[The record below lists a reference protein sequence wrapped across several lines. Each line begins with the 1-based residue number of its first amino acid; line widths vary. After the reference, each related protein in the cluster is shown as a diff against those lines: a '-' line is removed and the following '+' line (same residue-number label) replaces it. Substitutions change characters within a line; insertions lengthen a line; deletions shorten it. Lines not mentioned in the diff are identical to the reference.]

1 MTELQQKEMKAISGL
16 FYFSSAYDFVLGAVF
31 LSVHQW
37 FFRVFAVDPP
47 NHWGYVHFPAL
58 LLILFGIMFFQIAEN
73 PKANRNLIPYGC
85 MLKASYCAVVGIH
98 TFLTGNLPDMWKP
111 FGVADFLML
120 IGFIWCYKK
129 LAPEKVAPVAGDSGN
144 IAPH

>member
-1 MTELQQKEMKAISGL
+1 MTEQQLKEMKVISAL

-31 LSVHQW
+31 LAFSPW

-58 LLILFGIMFFQIAEN
+58 LLILFGIMFYQIAEN
-73 PKANRNLIPYGC
+73 PKANRNLIPYGI
-85 MLKASYCAVVGIH
+85 MLKASYCSVVGFY
-98 TFLTGNLPDMWKP
+98 TFVSGNMPDMWKP

-120 IGFIWCYKK
+120 LGFVWCFKK
-129 LAPEKVAPVAGDSGN
+129 LTPEKVISAAGDIGN
-144 IAPH
+144 TAPQ